1 MAGAPASILTVSA
14 AERSLAFWSRVA
26 ICHGIKPLSHPAVRQ
41 PRSSDKMD
49 LIPSGADGRASL
61 FRRPL
66 SRSRG
71 PITHRRPCMTGPRGY
86 LLNTA
91 RRCACKPTDAP
102 DWSIGC
108 EPPQGG
114 VRQKR
119 DCMRPKK
126 TILCVD
132 DNEQV
137 LSVRTFLL
145 ETRGYRIIAVNTAQE
160 ALEVLERSLPGTLD
174 LILCDL
180 LMPQMDGNELVRR
193 AKQLHQGLPAM
204 IVSGTVN
211 AFDRALHADVFL
223 PKGASSPA
231 EMIERIRVLVAR
243 KRGPKKA
250 AAAAS
255 TQPADISS
263 FAHATAS

>member
-1 MAGAPASILTVSA
+1 
-14 AERSLAFWSRVA
+14 
-26 ICHGIKPLSHPAVRQ
+26 
-41 PRSSDKMD
+41 
-49 LIPSGADGRASL
+49 
-61 FRRPL
+61 
-66 SRSRG
+66 
-71 PITHRRPCMTGPRGY
+71 
-86 LLNTA
+86 
-91 RRCACKPTDAP
+91 
-102 DWSIGC
+102 
-108 EPPQGG
+108 
-114 VRQKR
+114 
-119 DCMRPKK
+119 MRPKK

-145 ETRGYRIIAVNTAQE
+145 ETRGYRVVAVNTAQE
-160 ALEVLERSLPGTLD
+160 AVEMLERSLPGTLD

-193 AKQLHQGLPAM
+193 AKQLHPGLPAM

-250 AAAAS
+250 TPPSS
-255 TQPADISS
+255 TQAPSVPS
-263 FAHATAS
+263 FVHATAS

>member
-1 MAGAPASILTVSA
+1 
-14 AERSLAFWSRVA
+14 
-26 ICHGIKPLSHPAVRQ
+26 
-41 PRSSDKMD
+41 
-49 LIPSGADGRASL
+49 
-61 FRRPL
+61 
-66 SRSRG
+66 
-71 PITHRRPCMTGPRGY
+71 
-86 LLNTA
+86 
-91 RRCACKPTDAP
+91 
-102 DWSIGC
+102 
-108 EPPQGG
+108 
-114 VRQKR
+114 
-119 DCMRPKK
+119 MRPKK

-145 ETRGYRIIAVNTAQE
+145 ETRGYRIIATNTAQE
-160 ALEVLERSLPGTLD
+160 ALEILQRSVPGTLD

-193 AKQLHQGLPAM
+193 AKQLHPGLPAM
-204 IVSGTVN
+204 IISGTVN

-223 PKGASSPA
+223 PKGACSPA

-250 AAAAS
+250 IAPTS
-255 TQPADISS
+255 TQPEDTPA